1 MVILMQNY
9 HHGFAS
15 INHPNM
21 SKNRSIVH
29 MDLDT
34 FFVSCERLL
43 DSRLIGKPVLI
54 GGTSDRGVVASCSYE
69 ARKFGVHSAMPMR
82 LAKSLCPEAV
92 ILRGNAGVYSNFSR
106 DVTDVIKDSVPLYEK
121 ASIDEFYID
130 LTGMDK
136 FFGCHKLA
144 SELRQRIIKE
154 TGLPISFGLSINK
167 TVSKIATGEAKP
179 NNEIKILSG
188 TEKPFLAPLS
198 VRKIPMVGDVT
209 YKALCD
215 LGVKRIQTVQEMPMD
230 LMHKVLGKNGLS
242 IWKKA
247 NGIDLSPV
255 VQYQER
261 KSISTERTFNK
272 DTTDISKL
280 KGIIIAMAENLA
292 YQLRRGNKL
301 TACVTFKIR
310 YSDFQTYTQQQ
321 RIPYSAMDDSI
332 IPVVLDLYK
341 KLYNRRLLVRLIGV
355 KFSHLVEGG
364 HQINLFENNEKQI
377 HLTEAIDKMRER
389 YGDRAVISAA
399 GMEAKTINRSNP
411 FNGEPPP
418 LLPHR
423 RQ

>member
-1 MVILMQNY
+1 
-9 HHGFAS
+9 
-15 INHPNM
+15 M
-21 SKNRSIVH
+21 SNERAIVH

-82 LAKSLCPEAV
+82 MAKQLCPEAIV
-92 ILRGNAGVYSNFSR
+92 LRGNSGIYSKFSN
-106 DVTDVIKDSVPLYEK
+106 DVTEVIKESVPLYEK
-121 ASIDEFYID
+121 TSIDEFYID

-136 FFGCHKLA
+136 FFGCYKMA

-179 NNEIKILSG
+179 NNEINIIKG

-198 VRKIPMVGDVT
+198 VKKIPMVGNVT
-209 YKALCD
+209 YKILCD
-215 LGVKRIQTVQEMPMD
+215 LGVKRIQTVQEMPME
-230 LMHKVLGKNGLS
+230 LMHKVLGSNGLT

-247 NGIDLSPV
+247 NGIDNSPV

-261 KSISTERTFNK
+261 KSISTERTFGK
-272 DTTDISKL
+272 DTTDVAKL
-280 KGIIIAMAENLA
+280 KGLIIAMTENLA

-310 YSDFQTYTQQQ
+310 YSDFQTYTQQKH
-321 RIPYSAMDDSI
+321 IAYTAMDHNL
-332 IPVVLDLYK
+332 IPAVLDLFY

-355 KFSHLVEGG
+355 RFSHLVEGG
-364 HQINLFENNEKQI
+364 QQINLFEDNQK
-377 HLTEAIDKMRER
+377 HLNLIQSIDKLRER

-399 GMEAKTINRSNP
+399 GMEAKTISRWNP

-418 LLPHR
+418 LLANRH
-423 RQ
+423 Q

>member
-1 MVILMQNY
+1 MVN
-9 HHGFAS
+9 
-15 INHPNM
+15 
-21 SKNRSIVH
+21 NRSIVH

-43 DSRLIGKPVLI
+43 DSRLNGKPVLI

-69 ARKFGVHSAMPMR
+69 ARTFGVHSAMPMR
-82 LAKSLCPEAV
+82 MAKQLCPEAI
-92 ILRGNAGVYSNFSR
+92 ILRGNSGIYTKFSQN
-106 DVTDVIKDSVPLYEK
+106 VTDVIKESVPLYEK
-121 ASIDEFYID
+121 TSIDEFYLD

-154 TGLPISFGLSINK
+154 TGLPISFGLSLNK

-179 NNEIKILSG
+179 NNEIRVISG

-198 VRKIPMVGDVT
+198 VKKIPMVGNVT

-215 LGVKRIQTVQEMPMD
+215 LGVKRIKTVQDMPME

-247 NGIDLSPV
+247 NGIDNSPV
-255 VQYQER
+255 IQYHER
-261 KSISTERTFNK
+261 KSISTERTFGQ
-272 DTTDISKL
+272 DTTNVHKL
-280 KGIIIAMAENLA
+280 RGLVIAMAENLA
-292 YQLRRGNKL
+292 FQLRRGNKL

-321 RIPYSAMDDSI
+321 RIPYSAMDHNI
-332 IPVVLDLYK
+332 IPVVLDLFK

-364 HQINLFENNEKQI
+364 HQINLFEDNEM
-377 HLTEAIDKMRER
+377 HLNLAQALDKMRER
-389 YGDRAVISAA
+389 YGDRAVMNAA
-399 GMEAKTINRSNP
+399 GMEAKTISRWNP
-411 FNGEPPP
+411 FTGEPPP
-418 LLPHR
+418 LLANRH
-423 RQ
+423 Q

>member
-1 MVILMQNY
+1 MTSQRN
-9 HHGFAS
+9 
-15 INHPNM
+15 
-21 SKNRSIVH
+21 IVH

-69 ARKFGVHSAMPMR
+69 ARTFGIHSAMPMR
-82 LAKSLCPEAV
+82 MAKQLCPEAI
-92 ILRGNAGVYSNFSR
+92 ILRGDAGTYTKFSQN
-106 DVTDVIKDSVPLYEK
+106 VTDVIKDTVPLYEK
-121 ASIDEFYID
+121 SSIDEFYID

-144 SELRQRIIKE
+144 SELRQRIMRE
-154 TGLPISFGLSINK
+154 TGLPISFGLSLNK

-179 NNEIKILSG
+179 NNEIQILSG
-188 TEKPFLAPLS
+188 NEKPFLAPLS
-198 VRKIPMVGDVT
+198 VKKIPMVGDVT
-209 YKALCD
+209 YKSLCD
-215 LGVKRIQTVQEMPMD
+215 LGIKQIKTVQEMPME
-230 LMHKVLGKNGLS
+230 LMYKVLGKNGLG
-242 IWKKA
+242 IWNKA
-247 NGIDLSPV
+247 NGIDPSPV
-255 VQYQER
+255 IQYQER

-272 DTTDISKL
+272 DTTDVAKL
-280 KGIIIAMAENLA
+280 KGIVIAMAENLA

-321 RIPYSAMDDSI
+321 RIPYSAMDHNI
-332 IPVVLDLYK
+332 IPVVLDLFE
-341 KLYNRRLLVRLIGV
+341 KLYKRRLLVRLIGV

-364 HQINLFENNEKQI
+364 HQVNLFDDDTKFL
-377 HLTEAIDKMRER
+377 HLSEAIDKMRER

-399 GMEAKTINRSNP
+399 GMEARSIGRWNP

-423 RQ
+423 KF

>member
-1 MVILMQNY
+1 MLDN
-9 HHGFAS
+9 
-15 INHPNM
+15 
-21 SKNRSIVH
+21 NRAIVH

-43 DSRLIGKPVLI
+43 DSRLNGKPVLI
-54 GGTSDRGVVASCSYE
+54 GGTSNRGVVAACSYE

-82 LAKSLCPEAV
+82 MAKQLCPEAI
-92 ILRGNAGVYSNFSR
+92 ILRGNTGVYTKFSEN
-106 DVTDVIKDSVPLYEK
+106 VTNVIKESVPLYEK
-121 ASIDEFYID
+121 TSVDEFYID

-144 SELRQRIIKE
+144 SELRQRIMKE

-167 TVSKIATGEAKP
+167 TVSKVATGEAKP
-179 NNEIKILSG
+179 NNQIHILKG

-198 VRKIPMVGDVT
+198 VRKIPMVGQVT
-209 YKALCD
+209 YKSLCD
-215 LGVKRIQTVQEMPMD
+215 LGVKQIKTVQEMPME

-247 NGIDLSPV
+247 NGIDHSPV

-272 DTTDISKL
+272 DTTDVNKL
-280 KGIIIAMAENLA
+280 KSIIIAMAENLA

-321 RIPYSAMDDSI
+321 RIPYSAMDHSI
-332 IPVVLDLYK
+332 IPVVLDLYR

-364 HQINLFENNEKQI
+364 HQVNLFEDNEKYL
-377 HLTEAIDKMRER
+377 HLSQAIDSMRER

-399 GMEAKTINRSNP
+399 GMEARTISRYNP
-411 FNGEPPP
+411 FSGEPPP
-418 LLPHR
+418 LLANR